1 MGMNDSDGDTCCF
14 CKAQHINAY
23 DVTSIVIK
31 HIKVIFLEKSL
42 PKPSVV
48 EVIVS
53 IRRAVPVHAIQ
64 LHVRKSIDDLIVIR
78 ELPTQIGNI
87 RFYAAFVQAKSDHKN
102 FHYFISVI
110 AF

>member
-1 MGMNDSDGDTCCF
+1 MGVDNSNRNLCRF
-14 CKAQHINAY
+14 CKSQHIDTDNITGVLIEYIKMVLFEKTRPEFPIA
-23 DVTSIVIK
+23 DIVM
-31 HIKVIFLEKSL
+31 
-42 PKPSVV
+42 P
-48 EVIVS
+48 

-64 LHVRKSIDDLIVIR
+64 LHVRKSIDDFIIIR